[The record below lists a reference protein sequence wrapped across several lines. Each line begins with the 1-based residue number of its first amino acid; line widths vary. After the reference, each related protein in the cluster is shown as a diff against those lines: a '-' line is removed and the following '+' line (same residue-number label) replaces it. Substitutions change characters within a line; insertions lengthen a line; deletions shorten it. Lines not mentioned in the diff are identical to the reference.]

1 MAIETQK
8 KLKEERG
15 EAGEEEMEDT
25 GHRVSVEEEGSP
37 DKVRVVEEG
46 SGRWASV
53 EE

>member
-1 MAIETQK
+1 M
-8 KLKEERG
+8 KEERG

-25 GHRVSVEEEGSP
+25 GYQVSVEEEGSP